1 MKPKSIWQTLS
12 RRSFL
17 TVACTLLV
25 SVVTLIYFL
34 PRESKFGY
42 VYELNKPWHYPQLIA
57 SYDFVIYK
65 TDDEVKRERDS
76 VVRQFVPYYR
86 VDSLVAEKQIAALR
100 KDFYAGKFRGIPVYY
115 LPRLVENLRQIYARG
130 ILDVSDYE
138 GFLKGDSHV
147 LRLIRGQEATT
158 GEVENFFT
166 IRTAYDYLLNRD
178 RGALSQEALRE
189 CNLNDYLAVNVKNDT
204 AKNRLELQSEL
215 SQVSDNIGMVQSG
228 QLVIDRGQIVNA
240 EHVRI
245 LNSLKKESEQRM
257 DPSRGYW
264 FIFAGQVIFV
274 ILLISLLFTYLKLFR
289 RDYFSSPH
297 SVLLLFSFVT
307 VFPVITYL
315 MMAHH
320 FYSVY
325 LVPYALIPIFVRI
338 FMDSRTS
345 FMAVVTSSLLSALS
359 LHSPFEFV
367 LWQIVTGATVIYSL
381 RELTERSQLLRT
393 VLAVVVVGLVISI
406 GYDLSQGLN
415 GDAFDR
421 SRIVYMIIGGILL
434 LFAYPL
440 MYFVEKLFGFTSSV
454 TLVELTNTN
463 NPILRKMSK
472 VAQGTF
478 NHSMQVSNLAA
489 EVADKIGAKAQLA
502 RTGALYHDIGKVLNP
517 AFFTENQS
525 GVNPH
530 DTISEERSAQIII
543 NHVTDG
549 LRLAE
554 KYHLPQVIKEFIR
567 THHGT
572 GLVKYFYIQ
581 YCNKHV
587 GEPVDEEAFRY
598 PGPNP
603 QTREQ
608 AVVMMCDSVEAASRS
623 LKEYTEESITQLV
636 NRIVDSQLA
645 EGHFKE
651 CPITFRDIA
660 DAKRTLIDSL
670 KTIYHTRISY
680 PEIKKPTDQAQNSPL
695 RGFKGT
701 HPWHFKMM
709 RRKHERQRMKYAEP
723 WKAFSASSGRKMAER
738 PLHYFALHFHA
749 LR

>member
-100 KDFYAGKFRGIPVYY
+100 KDFYAGKFRGVPVYY

-178 RGALSQEALRE
+178 KGALSQEALRE

-623 LKEYTEESITQLV
+623 LKEYTEESITQIV

-680 PEIKKPTDQAQNSPL
+680 PEIKKPTDQAHNSPL

-701 HPWHFKMM
+701 HPWHFNK
-709 RRKHERQRMKYAEP
+709 
-723 WKAFSASSGRKMAER
+723 
-738 PLHYFALHFHA
+738 
-749 LR
+749 

>member
-100 KDFYAGKFRGIPVYY
+100 KDFYAGKFRGVPVYY

-178 RGALSQEALRE
+178 KDALSQEALRE

-240 EHVRI
+240 EHMRI

-587 GEPVDEEAFRY
+587 GETVDEEGFRY

-701 HPWHFKMM
+701 HPWHFNK
-709 RRKHERQRMKYAEP
+709 
-723 WKAFSASSGRKMAER
+723 
-738 PLHYFALHFHA
+738 
-749 LR
+749 

>member
-178 RGALSQEALRE
+178 KDALSQEALRG

-587 GEPVDEEAFRY
+587 GETVDEDAFRY

-680 PEIKKPTDQAQNSPL
+680 PEIKKPTDQAHNSPL

-701 HPWHFKMM
+701 HPWHFNK
-709 RRKHERQRMKYAEP
+709 
-723 WKAFSASSGRKMAER
+723 
-738 PLHYFALHFHA
+738 
-749 LR
+749 

>member
-1 MKPKSIWQTLS
+1 M
-12 RRSFL
+12 

-100 KDFYAGKFRGIPVYY
+100 KDFYAGKFRGVPVYY

-178 RGALSQEALRE
+178 KGALSQEALRE

-274 ILLISLLFTYLKLFR
+274 ILLISLLFTYLRLFR

-587 GEPVDEEAFRY
+587 GETVDEDAFRY

-680 PEIKKPTDQAQNSPL
+680 PEIKKPTDQAHNSPL

-701 HPWHFKMM
+701 HPWHFNK
-709 RRKHERQRMKYAEP
+709 
-723 WKAFSASSGRKMAER
+723 
-738 PLHYFALHFHA
+738 
-749 LR
+749 

>member
-1 MKPKSIWQTLS
+1 M
-12 RRSFL
+12 
-17 TVACTLLV
+17 ACTLLV

-138 GFLKGDSHV
+138 GFLKSDSHV

-178 RGALSQEALRE
+178 KDALSQEALRE

-240 EHVRI
+240 EHMRI

-680 PEIKKPTDQAQNSPL
+680 PEIKKPTDQTQNSPL

-701 HPWHFKMM
+701 HPWHFNK
-709 RRKHERQRMKYAEP
+709 
-723 WKAFSASSGRKMAER
+723 
-738 PLHYFALHFHA
+738 
-749 LR
+749 

>member
-1 MKPKSIWQTLS
+1 M
-12 RRSFL
+12 

-100 KDFYAGKFRGIPVYY
+100 KDFYAGKFRGVPVYY

-178 RGALSQEALRE
+178 KDALSQEALRE

-587 GEPVDEEAFRY
+587 GETVDEEAFRY

-680 PEIKKPTDQAQNSPL
+680 PEIKKPTDQAHNSPL

-701 HPWHFKMM
+701 HPWHFNK
-709 RRKHERQRMKYAEP
+709 
-723 WKAFSASSGRKMAER
+723 
-738 PLHYFALHFHA
+738 
-749 LR
+749 

>member
-86 VDSLVAEKQIAALR
+86 VDSLVAENQIAALR
-100 KDFYAGKFRGIPVYY
+100 KDFYAGKFRGVPVYY
-115 LPRLVENLRQIYARG
+115 LPRLVENMRQIYARG

-138 GFLKGDSHV
+138 GFLKGDSRV

-178 RGALSQEALRE
+178 KGALSQEALRE

-228 QLVIDRGQIVNA
+228 QLVIDRGQIVNS
-240 EHVRI
+240 EHMRI

-289 RDYFSSPH
+289 RDYFSSSH

-307 VFPVITYL
+307 VFPIITYL

-680 PEIKKPTDQAQNSPL
+680 PEIKKPTDQAHNSPL

-701 HPWHFKMM
+701 HPWHFNK
-709 RRKHERQRMKYAEP
+709 
-723 WKAFSASSGRKMAER
+723 
-738 PLHYFALHFHA
+738 
-749 LR
+749 

>member
-1 MKPKSIWQTLS
+1 M
-12 RRSFL
+12 

-138 GFLKGDSHV
+138 GSFKSDFHV

-158 GEVENFFT
+158 EEVENFFT
-166 IRTAYDYLLNRD
+166 IRTAYDFLVNRD
-178 RGALSQEALRE
+178 KGALSQEALRS
-189 CNLNDYLAVNVKNDT
+189 CNLNNYLAVNVKNDT

-587 GEPVDEEAFRY
+587 GETVDEEAFRY

-701 HPWHFKMM
+701 HPWHFNK
-709 RRKHERQRMKYAEP
+709 
-723 WKAFSASSGRKMAER
+723 
-738 PLHYFALHFHA
+738 
-749 LR
+749 

>member
-1 MKPKSIWQTLS
+1 MKPQSIWQTLS

-100 KDFYAGKFRGIPVYY
+100 KDFYAGKFRGVPVYY

-178 RGALSQEALRE
+178 KGALSQESLRG

-623 LKEYTEESITQLV
+623 LKEYTEESITQFV

-701 HPWHFKMM
+701 HPWHFNK
-709 RRKHERQRMKYAEP
+709 
-723 WKAFSASSGRKMAER
+723 
-738 PLHYFALHFHA
+738 
-749 LR
+749 

>member
-138 GFLKGDSHV
+138 GFLKSDSHA

-367 LWQIVTGATVIYSL
+367 LWQIVTGSTVIYSL

-415 GDAFDR
+415 GAAFDR

-587 GEPVDEEAFRY
+587 GETVDEEVFRY

-680 PEIKKPTDQAQNSPL
+680 PEIKKPTDQAHNSPL

-701 HPWHFKMM
+701 HPWHFNK
-709 RRKHERQRMKYAEP
+709 
-723 WKAFSASSGRKMAER
+723 
-738 PLHYFALHFHA
+738 
-749 LR
+749 

>member
-138 GFLKGDSHV
+138 GFLKSDSQA

-587 GEPVDEEAFRY
+587 GETVDEEAFRY

-701 HPWHFKMM
+701 HPWHFNK
-709 RRKHERQRMKYAEP
+709 
-723 WKAFSASSGRKMAER
+723 
-738 PLHYFALHFHA
+738 
-749 LR
+749 

>member
-178 RGALSQEALRE
+178 KGALSQESLRG

-517 AFFTENQS
+517 AFFTENQT

-587 GEPVDEEAFRY
+587 GDPVDEEAFRY

-680 PEIKKPTDQAQNSPL
+680 PEIKKPTDQAHNSPL

-701 HPWHFKMM
+701 HPWHFNK
-709 RRKHERQRMKYAEP
+709 
-723 WKAFSASSGRKMAER
+723 
-738 PLHYFALHFHA
+738 
-749 LR
+749 

>member
-1 MKPKSIWQTLS
+1 M
-12 RRSFL
+12 

-115 LPRLVENLRQIYARG
+115 LPRLVENMRQIYAHG

-138 GFLKGDSHV
+138 GSFKSDFHV

-158 GEVENFFT
+158 EEVENFFT
-166 IRTAYDYLLNRD
+166 IRTAYDFLVNRD
-178 RGALSQEALRE
+178 KGALSQEALRS
-189 CNLNDYLAVNVKNDT
+189 CNLNNYLAVNVKNDT

-587 GEPVDEEAFRY
+587 GETVDEDAFRY

-680 PEIKKPTDQAQNSPL
+680 PEIKKPTDQAHNSPL

-701 HPWHFKMM
+701 HPWHFNK
-709 RRKHERQRMKYAEP
+709 
-723 WKAFSASSGRKMAER
+723 
-738 PLHYFALHFHA
+738 
-749 LR
+749 

>member
-1 MKPKSIWQTLS
+1 MKPKTIWHTLS

-100 KDFYAGKFRGIPVYY
+100 KDFYAGKFRGIPAYY

-130 ILDVSDYE
+130 ILDVSDYD
-138 GFLKGDSHV
+138 GFLKSDSHV
-147 LRLIRGQEATT
+147 LRLIRGQEAST

-178 RGALSQEALRE
+178 KGALSQEALRE

-274 ILLISLLFTYLKLFR
+274 ILLIGLLFTYLKLFR

-345 FMAVVTSSLLSALS
+345 FMAVVASSLLSALS

-554 KYHLPQVIKEFIR
+554 KYHLPQVIKDFIR

-587 GEPVDEEAFRY
+587 GETVDEEAFRY

-701 HPWHFKMM
+701 HPWHFNK
-709 RRKHERQRMKYAEP
+709 
-723 WKAFSASSGRKMAER
+723 
-738 PLHYFALHFHA
+738 
-749 LR
+749 

>member
-86 VDSLVAEKQIAALR
+86 VDSLVAEKQITALR

-138 GFLKGDSHV
+138 GFLKIDSHA

-587 GEPVDEEAFRY
+587 GETVDEDAFRY

-701 HPWHFKMM
+701 HPWHFNK
-709 RRKHERQRMKYAEP
+709 
-723 WKAFSASSGRKMAER
+723 
-738 PLHYFALHFHA
+738 
-749 LR
+749 

>member
-1 MKPKSIWQTLS
+1 M
-12 RRSFL
+12 

-115 LPRLVENLRQIYARG
+115 LPRLVENLRHIYARG

-680 PEIKKPTDQAQNSPL
+680 PEIKKPTDQAHNSPL

-701 HPWHFKMM
+701 HPWHFNK
-709 RRKHERQRMKYAEP
+709 
-723 WKAFSASSGRKMAER
+723 
-738 PLHYFALHFHA
+738 
-749 LR
+749 

>member
-1 MKPKSIWQTLS
+1 M
-12 RRSFL
+12 
-17 TVACTLLV
+17 ACTLLV

-178 RGALSQEALRE
+178 KGALSQESLRG

-587 GEPVDEEAFRY
+587 GETVDEDAFRY

-680 PEIKKPTDQAQNSPL
+680 PEVKKPTDQAHNSPL

-701 HPWHFKMM
+701 HPWHFNK
-709 RRKHERQRMKYAEP
+709 
-723 WKAFSASSGRKMAER
+723 
-738 PLHYFALHFHA
+738 
-749 LR
+749 

>member
-1 MKPKSIWQTLS
+1 M
-12 RRSFL
+12 
-17 TVACTLLV
+17 ACTLLV

-115 LPRLVENLRQIYARG
+115 LPRLVENMRQIYARG

-608 AVVMMCDSVEAASRS
+608 AVVMMCDFVEAASRS

-680 PEIKKPTDQAQNSPL
+680 PEIKKPTDQAHNSPL

-701 HPWHFKMM
+701 HPWHFNK
-709 RRKHERQRMKYAEP
+709 
-723 WKAFSASSGRKMAER
+723 
-738 PLHYFALHFHA
+738 
-749 LR
+749 

>member
-100 KDFYAGKFRGIPVYY
+100 KDFYAGKFRGVPVYY
-115 LPRLVENLRQIYARG
+115 LPRLVENMRQVYARG

-178 RGALSQEALRE
+178 KDALSQEALRE

-701 HPWHFKMM
+701 HPWHFNK
-709 RRKHERQRMKYAEP
+709 
-723 WKAFSASSGRKMAER
+723 
-738 PLHYFALHFHA
+738 
-749 LR
+749 

>member
-1 MKPKSIWQTLS
+1 M
-12 RRSFL
+12 
-17 TVACTLLV
+17 ACTLLV

-178 RGALSQEALRE
+178 KDALSQEALRE

-240 EHVRI
+240 EHMRI

-587 GEPVDEEAFRY
+587 GETVDEDAFRY

-680 PEIKKPTDQAQNSPL
+680 PEIKKPTDQAHNSPL

-701 HPWHFKMM
+701 HPWHFNK
-709 RRKHERQRMKYAEP
+709 
-723 WKAFSASSGRKMAER
+723 
-738 PLHYFALHFHA
+738 
-749 LR
+749 

>member
-1 MKPKSIWQTLS
+1 MKPQSIWQTLS

-100 KDFYAGKFRGIPVYY
+100 KDFYAGKFRGIPAYY
-115 LPRLVENLRQIYARG
+115 LPRLVENMRQIYAHG
-130 ILDVSDYE
+130 VLDVSDYE
-138 GFLKGDSHV
+138 GSFKSDFHV

-158 GEVENFFT
+158 EEVENFFT
-166 IRTAYDYLLNRD
+166 IRTAYDFLVNRD
-178 RGALSQEALRE
+178 KGALSQEALRS
-189 CNLNDYLAVNVKNDT
+189 CNLNNYLAVNVKNDT

-623 LKEYTEESITQLV
+623 LKEYTEKSITQLV

-701 HPWHFKMM
+701 HPWHFNK
-709 RRKHERQRMKYAEP
+709 
-723 WKAFSASSGRKMAER
+723 
-738 PLHYFALHFHA
+738 
-749 LR
+749 

>member
-100 KDFYAGKFRGIPVYY
+100 KDFYAGKFRGISAYY
-115 LPRLVENLRQIYARG
+115 LPRLVENMRQIYAHG

-138 GFLKGDSHV
+138 GSFKSDFHV

-158 GEVENFFT
+158 EEVENFFT
-166 IRTAYDYLLNRD
+166 IRTAYDFLVNRD
-178 RGALSQEALRE
+178 KGALSQEALRS
-189 CNLNDYLAVNVKNDT
+189 CNLNNYLAVNVKNDT

-587 GEPVDEEAFRY
+587 GETVDEEAFRY

-680 PEIKKPTDQAQNSPL
+680 PEVKKPTDQAHNSPL

-701 HPWHFKMM
+701 HPWHFNK
-709 RRKHERQRMKYAEP
+709 
-723 WKAFSASSGRKMAER
+723 
-738 PLHYFALHFHA
+738 
-749 LR
+749 

>member
-76 VVRQFVPYYR
+76 VVRQFVPYYS

-100 KDFYAGKFRGIPVYY
+100 KDFYAGKFRGVPVYY

-138 GFLKGDSHV
+138 GFLKGNSHV

-178 RGALSQEALRE
+178 KGALSQESLRG

-587 GEPVDEEAFRY
+587 GETVDEEAFRY

-680 PEIKKPTDQAQNSPL
+680 PEIKKPTDQAHNSPL

-701 HPWHFKMM
+701 HPWHFNK
-709 RRKHERQRMKYAEP
+709 
-723 WKAFSASSGRKMAER
+723 
-738 PLHYFALHFHA
+738 
-749 LR
+749 

>member
-17 TVACTLLV
+17 AVACTLLV

-76 VVRQFVPYYR
+76 VVRQFVRYYR
-86 VDSLVAEKQIAALR
+86 VDSLVAEKQIVALR
-100 KDFYAGKFRGIPVYY
+100 KDFYARKFRGIPAYY
-115 LPRLVENLRQIYARG
+115 LPRLVENLRQIYAHG

-138 GFLKGDSHV
+138 GSFKSDFHV

-158 GEVENFFT
+158 EEVENFFT
-166 IRTAYDYLLNRD
+166 IRTAYDFLVNRD
-178 RGALSQEALRE
+178 KGALSQEALRS
-189 CNLNDYLAVNVKNDT
+189 CNLNNYLAVNVKNDT

-680 PEIKKPTDQAQNSPL
+680 PEVKKPTDQAQNSPL

-701 HPWHFKMM
+701 HPWHFNK
-709 RRKHERQRMKYAEP
+709 
-723 WKAFSASSGRKMAER
+723 
-738 PLHYFALHFHA
+738 
-749 LR
+749 

>member
-115 LPRLVENLRQIYARG
+115 LPRLVENLRHIYARG

-178 RGALSQEALRE
+178 RGALSQESLRG

-587 GEPVDEEAFRY
+587 GETVDEEAFRY

-680 PEIKKPTDQAQNSPL
+680 PEIKKPTDQAHNSPL

-701 HPWHFKMM
+701 HPWHFNK
-709 RRKHERQRMKYAEP
+709 
-723 WKAFSASSGRKMAER
+723 
-738 PLHYFALHFHA
+738 
-749 LR
+749 

>member
-178 RGALSQEALRE
+178 RGALSQESLRG

-587 GEPVDEEAFRY
+587 GETVDEEAFRY

-680 PEIKKPTDQAQNSPL
+680 PEVKKPTDQAHNSPL

-701 HPWHFKMM
+701 HPWHFNK
-709 RRKHERQRMKYAEP
+709 
-723 WKAFSASSGRKMAER
+723 
-738 PLHYFALHFHA
+738 
-749 LR
+749 

>member
-1 MKPKSIWQTLS
+1 MKPKSIWQTIS

-178 RGALSQEALRE
+178 KDALSQEALRE

-228 QLVIDRGQIVNA
+228 QLVIDRGQIVNS
-240 EHVRI
+240 EHMRI

-587 GEPVDEEAFRY
+587 GETVDEEAFRY

-680 PEIKKPTDQAQNSPL
+680 PEIKKPTDQAHNSPL

-701 HPWHFKMM
+701 HPWHFNK
-709 RRKHERQRMKYAEP
+709 
-723 WKAFSASSGRKMAER
+723 
-738 PLHYFALHFHA
+738 
-749 LR
+749 

>member
-178 RGALSQEALRE
+178 KDALSQEALRE

-680 PEIKKPTDQAQNSPL
+680 PEIKKPTDQAHNSPL
-695 RGFKGT
+695 HGFKGT
-701 HPWHFKMM
+701 HPWHFNK
-709 RRKHERQRMKYAEP
+709 
-723 WKAFSASSGRKMAER
+723 
-738 PLHYFALHFHA
+738 
-749 LR
+749 

>member
-100 KDFYAGKFRGIPVYY
+100 KDFYAGKFRGVPVYY

-166 IRTAYDYLLNRD
+166 IRTAYNYLLNRD
-178 RGALSQEALRE
+178 KGALSQESLRG

-517 AFFTENQS
+517 AFFTENQT

-587 GEPVDEEAFRY
+587 GETVDEEAFRY

-680 PEIKKPTDQAQNSPL
+680 PEIKKPTDQAHNSPL

-701 HPWHFKMM
+701 HPWHFNK
-709 RRKHERQRMKYAEP
+709 
-723 WKAFSASSGRKMAER
+723 
-738 PLHYFALHFHA
+738 
-749 LR
+749 

>member
-86 VDSLVAEKQIAALR
+86 VDSLVAEKQIVALR

-138 GFLKGDSHV
+138 GFLKSDSHV

-178 RGALSQEALRE
+178 KDALSQEALRE

-240 EHVRI
+240 EHMRI

-680 PEIKKPTDQAQNSPL
+680 PEIKKPTDQTQNSPL

-701 HPWHFKMM
+701 HPWHFNK
-709 RRKHERQRMKYAEP
+709 
-723 WKAFSASSGRKMAER
+723 
-738 PLHYFALHFHA
+738 
-749 LR
+749 

>member
-100 KDFYAGKFRGIPVYY
+100 KDFYAGKFRGVPVYY

-178 RGALSQEALRE
+178 KGALSQEALRE

-517 AFFTENQS
+517 AFFTENQT

-587 GEPVDEEAFRY
+587 GETVDEEAFRY

-680 PEIKKPTDQAQNSPL
+680 PEIKKPTDQAHNSPL

-701 HPWHFKMM
+701 HPWHFNK
-709 RRKHERQRMKYAEP
+709 
-723 WKAFSASSGRKMAER
+723 
-738 PLHYFALHFHA
+738 
-749 LR
+749 

>member
-1 MKPKSIWQTLS
+1 MKPKSIWQSLS

-86 VDSLVAEKQIAALR
+86 IDSLVAEKQIAALR
-100 KDFYAGKFRGIPVYY
+100 KDFYAGKFRGVPVYY

-178 RGALSQEALRE
+178 KGALSQEALRE

-587 GEPVDEEAFRY
+587 GETVDEEAFRY

-680 PEIKKPTDQAQNSPL
+680 PEVKKPTDQAHNSPL

-701 HPWHFKMM
+701 HPWHFNK
-709 RRKHERQRMKYAEP
+709 
-723 WKAFSASSGRKMAER
+723 
-738 PLHYFALHFHA
+738 
-749 LR
+749 

>member
-1 MKPKSIWQTLS
+1 MKPQSIWQTLS

-57 SYDFVIYK
+57 LYDFVIYK

-100 KDFYAGKFRGIPVYY
+100 KDFYAGKFRDVPVYY

-178 RGALSQEALRE
+178 KGALSQESLRG

-701 HPWHFKMM
+701 HPWHFNK
-709 RRKHERQRMKYAEP
+709 
-723 WKAFSASSGRKMAER
+723 
-738 PLHYFALHFHA
+738 
-749 LR
+749 

>member
-115 LPRLVENLRQIYARG
+115 LPRLVENLRHIYARG

-587 GEPVDEEAFRY
+587 GEPVDEDAFRY

-680 PEIKKPTDQAQNSPL
+680 PEVKKPTDQAHNSPL

-701 HPWHFKMM
+701 HPWHFNK
-709 RRKHERQRMKYAEP
+709 
-723 WKAFSASSGRKMAER
+723 
-738 PLHYFALHFHA
+738 
-749 LR
+749 

>member
-100 KDFYAGKFRGIPVYY
+100 KDFYAGKFRGVPVYY

-138 GFLKGDSHV
+138 GFLKGDSHA

-680 PEIKKPTDQAQNSPL
+680 PEVKKPTDQAHNSPL

-701 HPWHFKMM
+701 HPWHFNK
-709 RRKHERQRMKYAEP
+709 
-723 WKAFSASSGRKMAER
+723 
-738 PLHYFALHFHA
+738 
-749 LR
+749 

>member
-1 MKPKSIWQTLS
+1 M
-12 RRSFL
+12 

-100 KDFYAGKFRGIPVYY
+100 KDFYAGKFRGVPVYY

-178 RGALSQEALRE
+178 KGALSQESLRG

-307 VFPVITYL
+307 VFPVITYI

-680 PEIKKPTDQAQNSPL
+680 PEIKKPTDQAHNSPL

-701 HPWHFKMM
+701 HPWHFNK
-709 RRKHERQRMKYAEP
+709 
-723 WKAFSASSGRKMAER
+723 
-738 PLHYFALHFHA
+738 
-749 LR
+749 

>member
-42 VYELNKPWHYPQLIA
+42 VYGLNKPWHYPQLIA

-178 RGALSQEALRE
+178 KGALSQESLRG

-517 AFFTENQS
+517 AFFTENQT

-567 THHGT
+567 THHGK

-701 HPWHFKMM
+701 HPWHFNK
-709 RRKHERQRMKYAEP
+709 
-723 WKAFSASSGRKMAER
+723 
-738 PLHYFALHFHA
+738 
-749 LR
+749 

>member
-1 MKPKSIWQTLS
+1 MKPKSIWQSLS

-115 LPRLVENLRQIYARG
+115 LPRLVENMRQIYARG

-178 RGALSQEALRE
+178 KDALSQEALRE

-228 QLVIDRGQIVNA
+228 QLVIDRGQIVNS
-240 EHVRI
+240 EHMRI

-587 GEPVDEEAFRY
+587 GETVDEEAFRY

-680 PEIKKPTDQAQNSPL
+680 PEVKKPTDQAHNSPL

-701 HPWHFKMM
+701 HPWHFNK
-709 RRKHERQRMKYAEP
+709 
-723 WKAFSASSGRKMAER
+723 
-738 PLHYFALHFHA
+738 
-749 LR
+749 

>member
-1 MKPKSIWQTLS
+1 M
-12 RRSFL
+12 

-100 KDFYAGKFRGIPVYY
+100 KDFYAGKFRGVPVYY

-178 RGALSQEALRE
+178 KGALSQESLRG

-421 SRIVYMIIGGILL
+421 SRIVYMFIGGILL

-680 PEIKKPTDQAQNSPL
+680 PEIKKPTDQTHNSPL

-701 HPWHFKMM
+701 HPWHFNK
-709 RRKHERQRMKYAEP
+709 
-723 WKAFSASSGRKMAER
+723 
-738 PLHYFALHFHA
+738 
-749 LR
+749 

>member
-17 TVACTLLV
+17 IVACTLLV

-100 KDFYAGKFRGIPVYY
+100 KDFYAGKFRGIPAYY
-115 LPRLVENLRQIYARG
+115 LPRLVENMRQIYARG

-178 RGALSQEALRE
+178 KDALSQESLRG

-228 QLVIDRGQIVNA
+228 QLVIDRGQIVNS
-240 EHVRI
+240 EHMRI

-307 VFPVITYL
+307 VFPIITYL

-554 KYHLPQVIKEFIR
+554 KYHLPQVIKEFMR

-587 GEPVDEEAFRY
+587 GETVDEDAFRY

-680 PEIKKPTDQAQNSPL
+680 PEIKKPTDQAHNSPL

-701 HPWHFKMM
+701 HPWHFNK
-709 RRKHERQRMKYAEP
+709 
-723 WKAFSASSGRKMAER
+723 
-738 PLHYFALHFHA
+738 
-749 LR
+749 